1 MPNQIYFLYFCFIWI
16 STTNGYF
23 ITLTVSYS
31 WLSLGIFI
39 ECTKFCFLFLL
50 FRVSSYCRSKRCQT
64 QTASLPTR
72 SPGQYSKVL
81 TARMLVNQL
90 FKFTAVGQMGRLDE
104 THSPTKKLPPE
115 STPQV
120 MFTGF
125 EHIQVQQYTKVFFDS
140 ISKTDMCR
148 CLTSSWL
155 QLHIWWCICSSI
167 AVDSCFGRWNSR
179 KHSENH
185 SLGSH

>member
-1 MPNQIYFLYFCFIWI
+1 M
-16 STTNGYF
+16 
-23 ITLTVSYS
+23 SYS

-39 ECTKFCFLFLL
+39 KRTKFRFLFLL
-50 FRVSSYCRSKRCQT
+50 LRVSSYYRSKRCQT

-81 TARMLVNQL
+81 TARTLVNQL
-90 FKFTAVGQMGRLDE
+90 FKFSCNTAVGQMGRLDE

-125 EHIQVQQYTKVFFDS
+125 EPIQVQQYTKVIFDS
-140 ISKTDMCR
+140 ISTKTDMCR
-148 CLTSSWL
+148 CLTSPWL
-155 QLHIWWCICSSI
+155 QLH
-167 AVDSCFGRWNSR
+167 V
-179 KHSENH
+179 
-185 SLGSH
+185 